1 MTLIKRFE
9 YSSSYQPFLAI
20 QFFCIIITV
29 VAIFYTL
36 YNPYV
41 ISTLQVGNKMKWLYN
56 LMENVT
62 NIEMN
67 FLGAM
72 RKRRRWRCLFQHQPL
87 TRWITIIKMF
97 TITIAIGIFTNPDFS
112 WSPSPSW
119 TSPPSSTSSLSAW
132 SRRNHS
138 ERRKL
143 SSESCRGRLVIS

>member
-1 MTLIKRFE
+1 MTLILRFE
-9 YSSSYQPFLAI
+9 YLSSYQPLLAI

-41 ISTLQVGNKMKWLYN
+41 ISTLQVGNKMIVQSNGKYHKYWN
-56 LMENVT
+56 EIFRCNEEKKEMAVSIPT
-62 NIEMN
+62 STIDQVNI
-67 FLGAM
+67 
-72 RKRRRWRCLFQHQPL
+72 
-87 TRWITIIKMF
+87 ITIIKMF
-97 TITIAIGIFTNPDFS
+97 TITIAIVIFTNPDFS

-119 TSPPSSTSSLSAW
+119 TSPPPSTSSLSAW